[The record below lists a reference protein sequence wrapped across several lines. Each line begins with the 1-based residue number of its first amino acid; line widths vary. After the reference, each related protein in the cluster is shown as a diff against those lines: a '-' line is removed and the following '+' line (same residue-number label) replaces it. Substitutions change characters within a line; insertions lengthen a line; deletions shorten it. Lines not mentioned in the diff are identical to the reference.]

1 MTAAP
6 GPAPDLPRLLSLDET
21 CSVLGVRRDLLF
33 AEVLPHLPTV
43 RIGRR
48 RLVHPDDLRAYVDAR
63 RGAAG
68 TERQ

>member
-1 MTAAP
+1 MTTAP
-6 GPAPDLPRLLSLDET
+6 GPAPLPRLLSLDET
-21 CSVLGVRRDLLF
+21 CAVLGVRRDLLF

-63 RGAAG
+63 RGAVAG
-68 TERQ
+68 SERA